1 MLAVYNRA
9 VKFGVTG
16 VNAGRRVEGANA
28 AVLARLAEEAGFESL
43 WAVEHV
49 VVPANYKSQYPYSP
63 DGRMPGKEEVSI
75 GDPLIWLT
83 YAAAVTERINLA
95 TGILILPQ
103 RNPVLLAKECATL
116 DTLVERP
123 AAARDR
129 RRVAPGGVRGARRT
143 VRGTWRPHRRVRR
156 GAARPLGSG
165 GADVRRPVLL
175 VRESEELPEADAEA
189 IPIIVGGHTDA
200 AARRAG
206 RIGDGFF
213 PWGLGAEHLT
223 RLIGVMRDAA
233 QEAGRDPDAIEIT
246 AGAMDVDTIRTYAD
260 AGCEPGR
267 RSGLR
272 AHARR
277 AEAVVRHLQRRGD
290 GEARLGRCV
299 SVALGPGARRGRG
312 RMLLRTSSC
321 SRPCRG
327 VIDRDR

>member
-1 MLAVYNRA
+1 MRTLVH

-28 AVLARLAEEAGFESL
+28 AILARLAEEAGFESL

-49 VVPANYKSQYPYSP
+49 VVPADYRSRYPYSD

-116 DTLVERP
+116 DTLSGGRVLLGIGVGWLQEEF
-123 AAARDR
+123 AALGI
-129 RRVAPGGVRGARRT
+129 PFEERGARTDEYVEALRELWT
-143 VRGTWRPHRRVRR
+143 AAEPTFAGRFSSFEKAKSYPKPTGGT
-156 GAARPLGSG
+156 
-165 GADVRRPVLL
+165 
-175 VRESEELPEADAEA
+175 

-206 RIGDGFF
+206 RIGDGFY

-223 RLIGVMRDAA
+223 RLIGLMREAA
-233 QEAGRDPDAIEIT
+233 RAAGRDPDAIEVT
-246 AGAMDVDTIRTYAD
+246 AGAMDANTIRAYAD
-260 AGCEPGR
+260 AGVGR
-267 RSGLR
+267 VVVP
-272 AHARR
+272 AFARTEDELKR
-277 AEAVVRHLQRRGD
+277 WFDDFAANVMSQ
-290 GEARLGRCV
+290 LG
-299 SVALGPGARRGRG
+299 
-312 RMLLRTSSC
+312 
-321 SRPCRG
+321 
-327 VIDRDR
+327 

>member
-1 MLAVYNRA
+1 VPSTIAP

-116 DTLVERP
+116 DTLSNGRLLLGIGVGWLQEEF
-123 AAARDR
+123 AALGI
-129 RRVAPGGVRGARRT
+129 PFEERGARTDEYVEALRVVWQQEEPT
-143 VRGTWRPHRRVRR
+143 FEGRFSSFSRAKSYPKPTQGT
-156 GAARPLGSG
+156 
-165 GADVRRPVLL
+165 
-175 VRESEELPEADAEA
+175 

-206 RIGDGFF
+206 RIGDGFY

-260 AGCEPGR
+260 TGVSRVVVPAF
-267 RSGLR
+267 
-272 AHARR
+272 ARTPDELKQWFDTFDTEVM
-277 AEAVVRHLQRRGD
+277 AK
-290 GEARLGRCV
+290 LG
-299 SVALGPGARRGRG
+299 
-312 RMLLRTSSC
+312 
-321 SRPCRG
+321 
-327 VIDRDR
+327 

>member
-1 MLAVYNRA
+1 M
-9 VKFGVTG
+9 KFGVTG

-103 RNPVLLAKECATL
+103 RNPLLLAKECATL
-116 DTLVERP
+116 DTLSNGRLLL
-123 AAARDR
+123 
-129 RRVAPGGVRGARRT
+129 GIGVGWLQEEFNALGIPFEERGARSDEYVEALRVAWEQEEPT
-143 VRGTWRPHRRVRR
+143 FGGRFTSFEKAKSYPKPVRGT
-156 GAARPLGSG
+156 
-165 GADVRRPVLL
+165 
-175 VRESEELPEADAEA
+175 

-223 RLIGVMRDAA
+223 RLIGIMRDTAI
-233 QEAGRDPDAIEIT
+233 EAGREPDAIEIT
-246 AGAMDVDTIRTYAD
+246 AGAMDADTIRAYAD
-260 AGCEPGR
+260 AGVSRVVVP
-267 RSGLR
+267 
-272 AHARR
+272 AFART
-277 AEAVVRHLQRRGD
+277 ADDLKQWFDTFNTEVMAK
-290 GEARLGRCV
+290 LG
-299 SVALGPGARRGRG
+299 
-312 RMLLRTSSC
+312 
-321 SRPCRG
+321 
-327 VIDRDR
+327 